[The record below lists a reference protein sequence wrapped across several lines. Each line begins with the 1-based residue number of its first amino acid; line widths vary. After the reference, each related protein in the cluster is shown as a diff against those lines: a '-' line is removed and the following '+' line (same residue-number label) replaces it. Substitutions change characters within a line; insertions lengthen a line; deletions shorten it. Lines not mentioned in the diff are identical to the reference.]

1 MKRLL
6 LILILTLSFQSWT
19 MANDFKEF
27 QIEGMSIGDSALD
40 FFDKSILE
48 NGKELNWYDTKI
60 FTPIRDIELDN
71 AKTYVSF
78 QLAVKSDDNNYI
90 IESVAGFV
98 YYKNN
103 INKCYQKLDDI
114 GLEIKKLFKNI
125 KSKKRNY
132 KHSGDKSGKST
143 IRDIIFLDNRKNQ
156 ITIACYDWSK
166 KMKYWDQLRISIATK
181 EYRDWIKIAYD

>member
-6 LILILTLSFQSWT
+6 LILILTFSFQSLT
-19 MANDFKEF
+19 KANDFKEF

-48 NGKELNWYDTKI
+48 NGKEFNWYDTKI
-60 FTPIRDIELDN
+60 FTPIRDIELNN

-78 QLAVKSDDNNYI
+78 QLAIKSDDNNYI
-90 IESVAGFV
+90 IESVSGFV
-98 YYKNN
+98 FYKNN

-114 GLEIKKLFKNI
+114 DADIKKLFNNI
-125 KSKKRNY
+125 KSKKRNF

-143 IRDIIFLDNRKNQ
+143 IRDIVFFDDNKNQ

-166 KMKYWDQLRISIATK
+166 KMKYWDQLRISIGTK